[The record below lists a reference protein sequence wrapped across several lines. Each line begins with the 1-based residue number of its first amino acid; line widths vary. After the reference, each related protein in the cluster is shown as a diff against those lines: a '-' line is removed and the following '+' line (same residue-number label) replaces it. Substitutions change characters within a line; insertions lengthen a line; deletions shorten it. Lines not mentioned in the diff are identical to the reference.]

1 MNANVKYNYIGILTF
16 FFLVTATIGFYL
28 YKLTSNPMV
37 PILKSRY
44 LHFHSISGFIAYS
57 SILSSF
63 LICLIYTIRNEIVPN
78 ITIKFSLLSIIAL
91 SICIVTGSKWA
102 EMAWGHGWSWETKET
117 FTFLSKY
124 WSINLLKTFNKL
136 VIYEKWNPKE
146 IFTLILVFFLILSYI
161 FSIISKT
168 LSQTNANKSIII
180 LFNILTLTVF
190 FPQVIIISQALLA
203 SEFIAG
209 LHMFSYLLFNLINFR

>member
-1 MNANVKYNYIGILTF
+1 
-16 FFLVTATIGFYL
+16 
-28 YKLTSNPMV
+28 
-37 PILKSRY
+37 
-44 LHFHSISGFIAYS
+44 
-57 SILSSF
+57 
-63 LICLIYTIRNEIVPN
+63 
-78 ITIKFSLLSIIAL
+78 
-91 SICIVTGSKWA
+91 
-102 EMAWGHGWSWETKET
+102 
-117 FTFLSKY
+117 LSKY